1 MKNIY
6 IFLIVLIFLVQA
18 VSAQKVDNIKIEKS
32 GNLINIRYQIPK
44 STSSQ
49 VFRVTV
55 LCSING
61 GVDEVLRSVS
71 GDTGDHVEG
80 GKSEYS
86 VYWDVLRDKDEVK
99 SAEFVVRA
107 ELISDNIVKP
117 ANTVAQKKVNETGF
131 DKKRFNV
138 LTTIGVQGPKYGAMF
153 GFLGNWGIY
162 FDVVM
167 GPTTKSPDAESN
179 VNPMTIPSF
188 QVYSGAITK
197 RFLNKNAV
205 QMHLA
210 LGVANSKF
218 IFYEKINTVYKYSYE
233 SLIGPELGL
242 VVGIKGGS
250 LMFTYS
256 SFDPY
261 PVEEGTN
268 LSYWSNLNLFTVGF
282 GVRFGGSK
290 Q

>member
-6 IFLIVLIFLVQA
+6 IFLIVLIFQVQA

-71 GDTGDHVEG
+71 GDTGAYVEG

-86 VYWDVLRDKDEVK
+86 VYWDVLKDKDEVK
-99 SAEFVVRA
+99 SAEFVVRV

-117 ANTVAQKKVNETGF
+117 ANTVTQKKVNETGF
-131 DKKRFNV
+131 DKKRFNA
-138 LTTIGVQGPKYGAMF
+138 LASIGLQGPKYGAMF
-153 GFLGNWGIY
+153 GYLGSWGIY
-162 FDVVM
+162 LDIVSGV
-167 GPTTKSPDAESN
+167 TTKSADADIN
-179 VNPMTIPSF
+179 ANPSTIPSF
-188 QVYSGAITK
+188 FVISSAITK
-197 RFLNKNAV
+197 RIMNKNAV
-205 QMHLA
+205 QLHLA
-210 LGVANSKF
+210 FGIANSNCV
-218 IFYEKINTVYKYSYE
+218 FYEKINTTYTYSNE
-233 SLIGPELGL
+233 SLVGPECGIVLG
-242 VVGIKGGS
+242 VKGGS

-256 SFDPY
+256 RLNPNDI
-261 PVEEGTN
+261 EEASN
-268 LSYWSNLNLFTVGF
+268 LRYWSNLNLFTLGF
-282 GVRFGGSK
+282 GVRF
-290 Q
+290 

>member
-6 IFLIVLIFLVQA
+6 IFLIVLIFQVQA

-71 GDTGDHVEG
+71 GDTGGHVEG

-86 VYWDVLRDKDEVK
+86 VYWDVLKDKDEVK
-99 SAEFVVRA
+99 SAEFIVRV

-117 ANTVAQKKVNETGF
+117 ANTVTQKKVNDTGF

-162 FDVVM
+162 LDIVT
-167 GPTTKSPDAESN
+167 GQTTKSPDADSN
-179 VNPMTIPSF
+179 ANPMTIPSF

-210 LGVANSKF
+210 LGIANSKF
-218 IFYEKINTVYKYSYE
+218 VFYEKTNTTYKYSYE
-233 SLIGPELGL
+233 SLVGPELGL

-250 LMFTYS
+250 LMLAYS

-268 LSYWSNLNLFTVGF
+268 LICWSDLRLFTLGF